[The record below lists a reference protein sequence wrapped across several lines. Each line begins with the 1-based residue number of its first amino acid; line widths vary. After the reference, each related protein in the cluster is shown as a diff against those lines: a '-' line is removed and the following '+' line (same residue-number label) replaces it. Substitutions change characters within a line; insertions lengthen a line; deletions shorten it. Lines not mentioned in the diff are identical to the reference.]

1 MQAKKLFFPLVLVV
15 IFSLL
20 TACANKDDQLPPLP
34 ALEADPKR
42 LYIAGLSSGAYL
54 AHQIHLAYPAEVLG
68 IASFAGGPYQCA
80 EKGVSAALFNCMQI
94 SRGAPKAETSLKAM
108 QVAAKEG
115 LLGDLTQLKN
125 SKAFVYFS
133 EADEVINPQV
143 SQALYESYAQL
154 DLAALKLHTLP
165 KAGHGLPTDNQG
177 VACDATASPY
187 VNACGFNA
195 AQVSLDFLDDQPA
208 TSLSKAKAK
217 EVNQTAE
224 LHSFGQQ
231 RFNPDIKSL
240 ASEGYYFV
248 PESCASEKCGVLVVL
263 HGCEQAHQAVG
274 EDFMRLSGFLAEAEK
289 RNLIALFPQTKKSL
303 ANPKGCWDW
312 WGYESSLY
320 ATNKGPQLEAIR
332 NMWLQLQTVKE

>member
-1 MQAKKLFFPLVLVV
+1 MQAKKIFLPLLLVTL
-15 IFSLL
+15 FSLL
-20 TACANKDDQLPPLP
+20 TACANKDEQLPHLP
-34 ALEADPKR
+34 ALAADSKR

-54 AHQIHLAYPAEVLG
+54 ATQIHLAHPAEVRG

-94 SRGAPKAETSLKAM
+94 SRGAPKAETSLKAI
-108 QVAAKEG
+108 QTAAKEG
-115 LLGDLTQLKN
+115 LLGDLAQLKN

-133 EADEVINPQV
+133 EADEVVNPQV

-177 VACDATASPY
+177 VACNATTSPY
-187 VNACGFNA
+187 VNACGFNGA
-195 AQVSLDFLDDQPA
+195 KASLDFLDGA
-208 TSLSKAKAK
+208 ASNKLNEAKAL
-217 EVNQTAE
+217 EINQTAQ
-224 LHSFGQQ
+224 LNTFGQQ
-231 RFNPDIKSL
+231 RFKPDINSL

-248 PESCASEKCGVLVVL
+248 PEQCASQECGVLVVL
-263 HGCEQAHQAVG
+263 HGCEQAYQAIG
-274 EDFMRLSGFLAEAEK
+274 EDFMRLSGFLAEAQS
-289 RNLIALFPQTKKSL
+289 RNLIALFPQIKKSL

-320 ATNKGPQLEAIR
+320 ATNKGPQIEAIR
-332 NMWLQLQTVKE
+332 NMWLKLQEVKQ